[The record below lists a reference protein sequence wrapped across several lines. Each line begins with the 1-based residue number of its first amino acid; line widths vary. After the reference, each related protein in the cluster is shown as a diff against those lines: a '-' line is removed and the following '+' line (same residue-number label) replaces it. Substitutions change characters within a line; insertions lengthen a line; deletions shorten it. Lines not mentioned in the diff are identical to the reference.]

1 MKTKAIS
8 LILVLAMLITIGGV
22 YAAWMYAE
30 KDLTAVHGH
39 LGSFGLS
46 NAVLNI
52 SKGTVTVDASQAHL
66 TIDQTDTADYTAKLV
81 ATGTITIT
89 FEPSETFMNTYGEDT
104 YEMYFGLKTDN
115 TNPTNYLIPDPDD
128 NNNLKPLFTKFDVSV
143 PTTAKVQLTKKSSG
157 TTYVYEGT
165 LDASVLTD
173 RITLNTFVLDS
184 YADYEAFSK
193 KVGAFGNIG
202 IEVSEIG

>member
-46 NAVLNI
+46 NAVVNI

-66 TIDQTDTADYTAKLV
+66 TIDQTDTADYTANLV

-89 FEPSETFMNTYGEDT
+89 FEPTDTFVNTNT
-104 YEMYFGLKTDN
+104 NLNIYEMYFGLKTDN
-115 TNPTNYLIPDPDD
+115 TNPTNYPIPDPDD
-128 NNNLKPLFTKFDVSV
+128 NNNPKPLFTKFDVSV
-143 PTTAKVQLTKKSSG
+143 PATAKVQLIKQSNG
-157 TTYVYEGT
+157 TYVGT
-165 LDASVLTD
+165 LPASVLTD
-173 RITLNTFVLDS
+173 RITINSFVLDS
-184 YADYEAFSK
+184 YADYEAFSE
-193 KVGAFGNIG
+193 KVGTFGNIG